1 MLTFAVVKSKIQMIM
16 KKILF
21 SIIAMMAVITVQ
33 AQSIHASWHSLQP
46 VVETEPDGSFTAQ
59 SFTYTFNPDGTY
71 IFKFA
76 AYNIEDVNELTIAS
90 EPAQTMEQEVATNI
104 KVKGTYTYDGEKLTL
119 KPNMDTY
126 KAELISISQNGR
138 VTNSASVKTSVN
150 TKLNSRDF
158 KAKFNGTKTYTV
170 RVGEASMT
178 MKDGG
183 QEFNYMRFATIKD

>member
-46 VVETEPDGSFTAQ
+46 VVETEADGSFTAQ

-71 IFKFA
+71 SL
-76 AYNIEDVNELTIAS
+76 VNELTIAS

-104 KVKGTYTYDGEKLTL
+104 KVKGTYTYDGDKLTL

-138 VTNSASVKTSVN
+138 VTNSSSVKTSVN

>member
-46 VVETEPDGSFTAQ
+46 VVETEADGSFTAQ

-71 IFKFA
+71 SL
-76 AYNIEDVNELTIAS
+76 VNELTIAS

-104 KVKGTYTYDGEKLTL
+104 KVKGTYTYDGDKLTL

-126 KAELISISQNGR
+126 KAELISISQ
-138 VTNSASVKTSVN
+138 
-150 TKLNSRDF
+150 SRDF